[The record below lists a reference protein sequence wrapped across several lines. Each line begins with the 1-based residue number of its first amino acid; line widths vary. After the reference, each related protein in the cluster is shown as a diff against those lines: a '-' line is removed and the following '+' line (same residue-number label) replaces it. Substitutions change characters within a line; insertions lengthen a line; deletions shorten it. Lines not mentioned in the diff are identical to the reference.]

1 MKMQLDVIAGDKSAE
16 QLPSPDVA
24 AAKVAADDDP
34 GLVKNEHH
42 PGLGQPFTAFRHHK
56 TSIVQAVSGFRSR
69 QIRLTSGLPPNVP
82 ENETADCR
90 RRRRRRLSLF
100 HGLMLLVCL
109 IVRRNRQ
116 GLQGNAADARIIER
130 SENRARSISSIFQ

>member
-24 AAKVAADDDP
+24 ATKVAADDNP

-42 PGLGQPFTAFRHHK
+42 PGLRQPFAAFRHHK

-69 QIRLTSGLPPNVP
+69 QIRLTSGVSHNVS

-100 HGLMLLVCL
+100 HGLMLLAYL
-109 IVRRNRQ
+109 IFQRNRQ
-116 GLQGNAADARIIER
+116 GLQENAADARIIER
-130 SENRARSISSIFQ
+130 SENRARSIQQIFR

>member
-16 QLPSPDVA
+16 QLPSPDVP
-24 AAKVAADDDP
+24 AAKVAVDDDP

-42 PGLGQPFTAFRHHK
+42 PGLGQPFAAFRHHK
-56 TSIVQAVSGFRSR
+56 TSIVQAVSGLRNR
-69 QIRLTSGLPPNVP
+69 QFRLTSGVSQSVS

-100 HGLMLLVCL
+100 HGLMLLAYL
-109 IVRRNRQ
+109 FFRRNWQ

>member
-16 QLPSPDVA
+16 QLPCPDVA
-24 AAKVAADDDP
+24 AAKVAADDNP

-42 PGLGQPFTAFRHHK
+42 PGLRQPFAAFRHHK
-56 TSIVQAVSGFRSR
+56 SSIVQAVSGFRNR
-69 QIRLTSGLPPNVP
+69 QLRLTSGVSHNVS

-130 SENRARSISSIFQ
+130 SENRARSIQPIFR